1 MNQGIPQ
8 CQNLQEQ
15 VESLLGLLHS
25 EPTLRQQDVSGV
37 RAALDKVIS
46 PTFEIVFAGA
56 FSAGK
61 SMLINALLG
70 RKLLYSAQGHATGTE
85 CYIRYAEQDQERVV
99 LTFLSEVEIREQVK
113 TLCKLLD
120 LPLVGNINQP
130 ETVKHLQQQAK
141 AILELE
147 GGEARSERAKQAK
160 AVELLLQGFEAN
172 RDRIQTLN
180 NATYSMEHFNAT
192 NIEEAAQ
199 YARRGNN
206 SAVLKRIEY
215 YCYHSLLKDGNVI
228 IDTPGIDAPV
238 QKDAQIAYDKIENPE
253 TSAVVFV
260 LRTAS
265 TGELA
270 TEETELLEKMQGSS
284 GIRDRV
290 FYVFNYID
298 ATWFD
303 DQLKSRLD
311 YHLRTQFRETTRVYK
326 TSGLLGFYS
335 NLVQQQTYQSDRWGL
350 DSIFG
355 ETVHS
360 ENGVENTPQ
369 FVNEFNRYCLVSG
382 RLPSSKFPIPTQVLV
397 ADRPNEK
404 YTAILNSLGNS
415 VLEHLI
421 KDSGV
426 EEFRDAMTRYLMD
439 EKRPQLFE
447 VLANDLQPVCIS
459 LRESYLKAWR
469 ELESQ
474 PHEVDALKAQK
485 LKQLNTE
492 LKQIG
497 DDFCQHIEKELNIV
511 VASDE
516 NLAFEEDFKKLQRR
530 MISRLDVLI
539 RTFSVGETHKRAQA
553 SHKRNAV
560 VPIMGILAEAFY
572 YLANELEV
580 VLEDASKELI
590 DNFFYQLYERVRK
603 ADYYSKLY
611 RLLGNDNGVEQN
623 LKHWCEQAKAALVN
637 ESKTECD
644 RYIRERPEFYS
655 EGTVSVFQLRQVLQ
669 EACQGYDYESIVKAE
684 PAIRQ
689 LLKIDFDPKI
699 GGTILRTYRPTVNKT
714 LIHYLLEPSHQ
725 LATHILQQHDKACE
739 HLAKT
744 LDKEASEQLMVNE
757 KQKVALKE
765 KIEAYNK
772 SVKGINQCLEMMRLD
787 RKTLPEISDMDLLT
801 LPVVVEVISTDSLQE
816 KLAEI
821 SESEN
826 GSVSPKNGLVLS
838 DI

>member
-1 MNQGIPQ
+1 MNQVIPQ
-8 CQNLQEQ
+8 CQHLQEQ
-15 VESLLGLLHS
+15 VDSLLQLQHS

-85 CYIRYAEQDQERVV
+85 CYIRYAEADQERVV
-99 LTFLSEVEIREQVK
+99 LTFLSEAEIREQVQA
-113 TLCKLLD
+113 LCELLV
-120 LPLVGNINQP
+120 LPLVGNINKAD
-130 ETVKHLQQQAK
+130 TVQHLQKQTQ
-141 AILELE
+141 AILEQE

-160 AVELLLQGFEAN
+160 ALNLLLEGFEAN

-180 NATYSMEHFNAT
+180 NATYSMEHFNAS
-192 NIEEAAQ
+192 NIDEAAQ
-199 YARRGNN
+199 YARRSKN

-215 YCYHSLLKDGNVI
+215 FCHHSLLKDGNVI

-238 QKDAQIAYDKIENPE
+238 KKDAQIAYDKIANPD

-270 TEETELLEKMQGSS
+270 TEETELLEKIQGSS
-284 GIRDRV
+284 AIRDRV

-298 ATWFD
+298 STWFD
-303 DQLKSRLD
+303 DQLRSQLE
-311 YHLRTQFRETTRVYK
+311 YHIKTQFRDTTRIYK

-335 NLVQQQTYQSDRWGL
+335 NLVQQHTYQSDRWGL
-350 DSIFG
+350 DSIFV
-355 ETVHS
+355 ESVHS
-360 ENGVENTPQ
+360 ENGFENTPQ
-369 FVNEFNRYCLVSG
+369 FVNEFNRYCLISG
-382 RLPSSKFPIPTQVLV
+382 RLPSSKFQIPTEVLS
-397 ADRPNEK
+397 ADRPNAK
-404 YTAILNSLGNS
+404 YTAILNALGNS

-426 EEFRDAMTRYLMD
+426 EEFREAMTRYLVE
-439 EKRPQLFE
+439 EKRPQLFS

-459 LRESYLKAWR
+459 LRESYLKKWR
-469 ELESQ
+469 ELDSQ
-474 PHEVDALKAQK
+474 PREVDALKEHK
-485 LKQLNTE
+485 LRQLNTD

-497 DDFCQHIEKELNIV
+497 DEFCQHIEKELNLV

-530 MISRLDVLI
+530 MINRLDVLI
-539 RTFSVGETHKRAQA
+539 TTFSVGETHKRAQA

-572 YLANELEV
+572 SLANELEE
-580 VLEDASKELI
+580 VLVEASQELI
-590 DNFFYQLYERVRK
+590 DNFFYQLLERVRQEK
-603 ADYYSKLY
+603 YYSKLY
-611 RLLGNDNGVEQN
+611 RLLGNDNGIEQN
-623 LKHWCEQAKAALVN
+623 LERWCELAKQALTN

-669 EACQGYDYESIVKAE
+669 EACRGYDYESMVQAE

-699 GGTILRTYRPTVNKT
+699 GETILRTFRPTVNKT
-714 LIHYLLEPSHQ
+714 LIHHLLEPSQ
-725 LATHILQQHDKACE
+725 TLATHILQQHDKACE

-744 LDKEASEQLMVNE
+744 LDKEAAEQLTANE
-757 KQKVALKE
+757 KQKIELKQ
-765 KIEAYNK
+765 KIETYNE
-772 SVKGINQCLEMMRLD
+772 SVNGINQCLEMMRLD
-787 RKTLPEISDMDLLT
+787 RQKLPAITETDLFAF
-801 LPVVVEVISTDSLQE
+801 PVVVEVSPRESLEE
-816 KLAEI
+816 KFAEI
-821 SESEN
+821 SEAKSE
-826 GSVSPKNGLVLS
+826 LVLN
-838 DI
+838 

>member
-37 RAALDKVIS
+37 RAALNKVIS

-70 RKLLYSAQGHATGTE
+70 RKLLYSAEGHATGTE

-113 TLCKLLD
+113 TLCELLN

-130 ETVKHLQQQAK
+130 ETCQHLQQQAQK
-141 AILELE
+141 ILEQE

-160 AVELLLQGFEAN
+160 ALELLLEGFEAN
-172 RDRIQTLN
+172 RDRIHTLN
-180 NATYSMEHFNAT
+180 NATYSMEQFDAK

-199 YARRGNN
+199 YARRSKN
-206 SAVLKRIEY
+206 SAVIKRIEY
-215 YCYHSLLKDGNVI
+215 YCNHYLLKDGNVI

-238 QKDAQIAYDKIENPE
+238 KKDAQIAYDKIENPD

-260 LRTAS
+260 PAVAKNGAMT
-265 TGELA
+265 TP
-270 TEETELLEKMQGSS
+270 ETELLEKMKGKPA
-284 GIRDRV
+284 ILNRV

-298 ATWFD
+298 ETWYND
-303 DQLKSRLD
+303 ELRLKLETII
-311 YHLRTQFRETTRVYK
+311 RTDFRDTTRIYK

-350 DSIFG
+350 DSIFA
-355 ETVHS
+355 ENIQS
-360 ENGVENTPQ
+360 ENEVKNTPQ

-382 RLPSSKFPIPTQVLV
+382 RLPSSQFRIPPEVLI
-397 ADRPNEK
+397 ADHPNEK
-404 YTAILNSLGNS
+404 YTAILNTLGNS

-421 KDSGV
+421 QDSGV
-426 EEFRDAMTRYLMD
+426 EEFRDAMTGYLMD
-439 EKRPQLFE
+439 KKRHELFE
-447 VLANDLQPVCIS
+447 VLAKDLQSVCIS

-474 PHEVDALKAQK
+474 PREVDALKELK
-485 LKQLNTE
+485 LKHLNIE

-497 DDFCQHIEKELNIV
+497 DDFCKHIEKELNLV
-511 VASDE
+511 VASAE
-516 NLAFEEDFKKLQRR
+516 NLAFEKDFKKLQHR

-539 RTFSVGETHKRAQA
+539 TSFSVGETHKRAQA
-553 SHKRNAV
+553 SHERNAV
-560 VPIMGILAEAFY
+560 VPMMGILAEAFY

-580 VLEDASKELI
+580 VLEDGSKELM
-590 DNFFYQLYERVRK
+590 DNFFYQLSERVRK
-603 ADYYSKLY
+603 ADFYSKLY

-623 LKHWCEQAKAALVN
+623 LERWCERAKEALVN

-669 EACQGYDYESIVKAE
+669 EACRGYDYESMVQAE

-689 LLKIDFDPKI
+689 LLKIDFEPKLKE
-699 GGTILRTYRPTVNKT
+699 TILRTYRPTVNKT
-714 LIHYLLEPSHQ
+714 LIHHLLEPSRK
-725 LATHILQQHDKACE
+725 LANHILQQHDKACE

-744 LDKEASEQLMVNE
+744 LDKEASEQLMINE
-757 KQKVALKE
+757 KQKVELKQ
-765 KIEAYNK
+765 KIEAYNQ
-772 SVKGINQCLEMMRLD
+772 SVKGVNQCLETMRLD
-787 RKTLPEISDMDLLT
+787 RKTLPEISEMDLLT
-801 LPVVVEVISTDSLQE
+801 LPVFEVSSTESLQE
-816 KLAEI
+816 KPAEI
-821 SESEN
+821 YQSEN
-826 GSVSPKNGLVLS
+826 GLVSTEFER
-838 DI
+838 

>member
-15 VESLLGLLHS
+15 VESLLRLLHS

-113 TLCKLLD
+113 TLCELLN

-130 ETVKHLQQQAK
+130 ETCKHLQQQAQ
-141 AILELE
+141 AILEIE
-147 GGEARSERAKQAK
+147 GGEAHSERAKQAK
-160 AVELLLQGFEAN
+160 ALELLLEGFEAN

-180 NATYSMEHFNAT
+180 NATYSMEHFNAS

-199 YARRGNN
+199 YARRSKN
-206 SAVLKRIEY
+206 SAVIKRIEY
-215 YCYHSLLKDGNVI
+215 YCNHSLLKDGNVI

-238 QKDAQIAYDKIENPE
+238 KKDAQIAYDKIENPD

-260 LRTAS
+260 PAVAKNGAMT
-265 TGELA
+265 TP
-270 TEETELLEKMQGSS
+270 ETELLEKMQGSS
-284 GIRDRV
+284 AIRDRV

-298 ATWFD
+298 ATWYN
-303 DQLKSRLD
+303 DQLRSELETII
-311 YHLRTQFRETTRVYK
+311 RTDFRDTTRIYK

-350 DSIFG
+350 DSIFA
-355 ETVHS
+355 ENIQS
-360 ENGVENTPQ
+360 ENEVKNTPQ

-382 RLPSSKFPIPTQVLV
+382 RLPSSQFRIPPEVLI
-397 ADRPNEK
+397 ADHPNEK
-404 YTAILNSLGNS
+404 YTAILNTLGNS

-421 KDSGV
+421 QDSGV
-426 EEFRDAMTRYLMD
+426 KEFRDAMTRYLMD

-447 VLANDLQPVCIS
+447 VLANDLQSVCIS

-474 PHEVDALKAQK
+474 PREVNALKEQK
-485 LKQLNTE
+485 LRQLNTD
-492 LKQIG
+492 LKEIG
-497 DDFCQHIEKELNIV
+497 DEFCQHIEKELNLV
-511 VASDE
+511 VASAE
-516 NLAFEEDFKKLQRR
+516 NLAFEKDFKKLQHR

-539 RTFSVGETHKRAQA
+539 TSFSVGETHKRAQA

-580 VLEDASKELI
+580 VLEDGSKELM
-590 DNFFYQLYERVRK
+590 DNFFYQLSERVRK
-603 ADYYSKLY
+603 ADFYSKLY

-623 LKHWCEQAKAALVN
+623 LERWCERAKEALVN

-669 EACQGYDYESIVKAE
+669 EACRGYDYESMVQAE

-689 LLKIDFDPKI
+689 LLKIDFEPKLKE
-699 GGTILRTYRPTVNKT
+699 TILRTFRPTVNKT
-714 LIHYLLEPSHQ
+714 LIHYLLEPSRK
-725 LATHILQQHDKACE
+725 LANHILQQHDKACE

-744 LDKEASEQLMVNE
+744 LDKEASEQLMINE
-757 KQKVALKE
+757 KQKVELKQ
-765 KIEAYNK
+765 KIEAYNQ
-772 SVKGINQCLEMMRLD
+772 SVKGVNQCLETMRLD
-787 RKTLPEISDMDLLT
+787 RKTLPEISEMDLLV
-801 LPVVVEVISTDSLQE
+801 LPVVVEVNSTESLQE
-816 KLAEI
+816 KFAEI
-821 SESEN
+821 YQSEN
-826 GSVSPKNGLVLS
+826 GLVSTEF
-838 DI
+838 

>member
-1 MNQGIPQ
+1 MNPIIPQ

-25 EPTLRQQDVSGV
+25 EPTLRQQDVTGV

-113 TLCKLLD
+113 TLCELLD
-120 LPLVGNINQP
+120 LPLVGNINQL
-130 ETVKHLQQQAK
+130 ETCQHLQKQAQ

-160 AVELLLQGFEAN
+160 ALELLLEGFEGN
-172 RDRIQTLN
+172 RERIQTLN
-180 NATYSMEHFNAT
+180 NATYSMEHFDAK

-199 YARRGNN
+199 YARRSKN

-238 QKDAQIAYDKIENPE
+238 QKDAQIAYDKIQNPD

-270 TEETELLEKMQGSS
+270 TEETELLEKIQGNS

-303 DQLKSRLD
+303 DQLKSRLE
-311 YHLRTQFRETTRVYK
+311 YHIKTQFRDTTRVYK

-335 NLVQQQTYQSDRWGL
+335 NLVQHQTYQSDRWGL
-350 DSIFG
+350 DSIFAEG
-355 ETVHS
+355 VHG
-360 ENGVENTPQ
+360 ENGIENTPQ

-404 YTAILNSLGNS
+404 YTAILNYLGNT

-421 KDSGV
+421 QDSGV
-426 EEFRDAMTRYLMD
+426 EEFRDAMTRYLVE

-447 VLANDLQPVCIS
+447 VLAKDLQPICIS

-474 PHEVDALKAQK
+474 PREVNALREQM
-485 LKQLNTE
+485 LRQLNTE

-497 DDFCQHIEKELNIV
+497 DEFCQHIENELNLV
-511 VASDE
+511 VASAE

-530 MISRLDVLI
+530 MISRLDVLV
-539 RTFSVGETHKRAQA
+539 RSFSVGEAHKRAQA

-560 VPIMGILAEAFY
+560 VPMMGILAEAFY

-590 DNFFYQLYERVRK
+590 DNFFYQLLERVRQS
-603 ADYYSKLY
+603 DYYTRLY
-611 RLLGNDNGVEQN
+611 RFLGNDNGIEQN
-623 LKHWCEQAKAALVN
+623 LKRWCELAKEALVN
-637 ESKTECD
+637 EAKTECD
-644 RYIRERPEFYS
+644 RYVRERPEFYS

-669 EACQGYDYESIVKAE
+669 EACRGYDYESMVKAE

-699 GGTILRTYRPTVNKT
+699 GETILRTFRPTVNKT
-714 LIHYLLEPSHQ
+714 LIHYLLEPSEN
-725 LATHILQQHDKACE
+725 LANHILQQHDQACE

-744 LDKEASEQLMVNE
+744 LDKEAAEKLQTNE
-757 KQKVALKE
+757 KQKVELQH
-765 KIEAYNK
+765 KIDLYNE
-772 SVKGINQCLEMMRLD
+772 SAKGINLCLEMMQLD
-787 RKTLPEISDMDLLT
+787 RQTLPIISEGDLFV
-801 LPVVVEVISTDSLQE
+801 LPVVVEVTSTDILQE

-821 SESEN
+821 SQSEEML
-826 GSVSPKNGLVLS
+826 VST
-838 DI
+838 DFER

>member
-1 MNQGIPQ
+1 
-8 CQNLQEQ
+8 
-15 VESLLGLLHS
+15 
-25 EPTLRQQDVSGV
+25 VSGV

-113 TLCKLLD
+113 TLCELLN
-120 LPLVGNINQP
+120 LHQVGNINQP
-130 ETVKHLQQQAK
+130 ETCKHLQQQAQ
-141 AILELE
+141 AILEIE

-160 AVELLLQGFEAN
+160 ALELLLEGFEAN

-192 NIEEAAQ
+192 NIEEAAN
-199 YARRGNN
+199 YARRSKN

-238 QKDAQIAYDKIENPE
+238 QKDAQIAYDKIENPD

-311 YHLRTQFRETTRVYK
+311 YHIKTQFRDTTRVYK

-335 NLVQQQTYQSDRWGL
+335 NLVQQKTYQSDRWGL
-350 DSIFG
+350 DSIFA
-355 ETVHS
+355 ESVHS
-360 ENGVENTPQ
+360 NNGVENTPQ

-382 RLPSSKFPIPTQVLV
+382 RLPSSQFRIPPEVLI
-397 ADRPNEK
+397 ADKPNGK

-426 EEFRDAMTRYLMD
+426 EEFRNAMTRYLME

-447 VLANDLQPVCIS
+447 VLANDLQSVCIS

-474 PHEVDALKAQK
+474 PREVDALKEQK
-485 LKQLNTE
+485 LRQLNTD

-497 DDFCQHIEKELNIV
+497 DEFCQHIEKELNLV
-511 VASDE
+511 VASAE
-516 NLAFEEDFKKLQRR
+516 NLAFEEDFKKLQRQ
-530 MISRLDVLI
+530 MISCLDVLI
-539 RTFSVGETHKRAQA
+539 TNFSVGETHKRAQA

-560 VPIMGILAEAFY
+560 VPMMGILAEAFY

-580 VLEDASKELI
+580 VLEDASKELM
-590 DNFFYQLYERVRK
+590 DNFFYQLSERVRK
-603 ADYYSKLY
+603 ADFYSQLY
-611 RLLGNDNGVEQN
+611 RLLGNDNGVEKN
-623 LKHWCEQAKAALVN
+623 LEGWRERAKEALVN
-637 ESKTECD
+637 EAKTECD

-669 EACQGYDYESIVKAE
+669 EACRGYDYQSMVKAE

-689 LLKIDFDPKI
+689 LLKIDFEPKLKE
-699 GGTILRTYRPTVNKT
+699 TILRTFRPTVNKT
-714 LIHYLLEPSHQ
+714 LIHYLLEPSRK
-725 LATHILQQHDKACE
+725 LANNILQQHDKACE

-744 LDKEASEQLMVNE
+744 LDKEASEQLMINE
-757 KQKVALKE
+757 KQKVELKQ
-765 KIEAYNK
+765 KIEAYNQ
-772 SVKGINQCLEMMRLD
+772 SVKGINLCLETMRLD
-787 RKTLPEISDMDLLT
+787 RKTLPEISEMDLLV
-801 LPVVVEVISTDSLQE
+801 LPVVVEVNSTESLQE

-821 SESEN
+821 YQSEN
-826 GSVSPKNGLVLS
+826 GLVSS
-838 DI
+838 EF

>member
-15 VESLLGLLHS
+15 VESLLRLLHS

-70 RKLLYSAQGHATGTE
+70 RKLLYSAEGHATGTE

-113 TLCKLLD
+113 TLCELLN

-130 ETVKHLQQQAK
+130 ETCKHLQQQAQ
-141 AILELE
+141 AILEIE
-147 GGEARSERAKQAK
+147 GGEAHSERAKQAK
-160 AVELLLQGFEAN
+160 ALELLLEGFEAN

-180 NATYSMEHFNAT
+180 NATYSMEHFNAS

-199 YARRGNN
+199 YARRSKN
-206 SAVLKRIEY
+206 SAVIKRIEY
-215 YCYHSLLKDGNVI
+215 YCNHSLLKDGNVI

-238 QKDAQIAYDKIENPE
+238 KKDAQIAYDKIENPD

-260 LRTAS
+260 PAVAKNGAMT
-265 TGELA
+265 TP
-270 TEETELLEKMQGSS
+270 ETELLEKMQGSS
-284 GIRDRV
+284 AIRDRV

-298 ATWFD
+298 ATWYN
-303 DQLKSRLD
+303 DQLRSELETII
-311 YHLRTQFRETTRVYK
+311 RTDFRDTTRIYK

-350 DSIFG
+350 DSIFA
-355 ETVHS
+355 ENIQS
-360 ENGVENTPQ
+360 ENEVKNTPQ

-382 RLPSSKFPIPTQVLV
+382 RLPSSQFRIPPEVLI
-397 ADRPNEK
+397 ADHPNEK
-404 YTAILNSLGNS
+404 YTAILNTLGNS

-421 KDSGV
+421 QDSGV
-426 EEFRDAMTRYLMD
+426 KEFRDAMTRYLMD

-447 VLANDLQPVCIS
+447 VLANDLQSVCIS

-474 PHEVDALKAQK
+474 PREVNALKEQK
-485 LKQLNTE
+485 LRQLNTD
-492 LKQIG
+492 LKEIG
-497 DDFCQHIEKELNIV
+497 DEFCQHIEKELNLV
-511 VASDE
+511 VASAE
-516 NLAFEEDFKKLQRR
+516 NLAFEKDFKKLQHR

-539 RTFSVGETHKRAQA
+539 TSFSVGETHKRAQA

-580 VLEDASKELI
+580 VLEDGSKELM
-590 DNFFYQLYERVRK
+590 DNFFYQLSERVRK
-603 ADYYSKLY
+603 ADFYSKLY

-623 LKHWCEQAKAALVN
+623 LERWCERAKEALVN

-669 EACQGYDYESIVKAE
+669 EACRGYDYESMVQAE

-689 LLKIDFDPKI
+689 LLKIDFEPKLKE
-699 GGTILRTYRPTVNKT
+699 TILRTFRPTVNKT
-714 LIHYLLEPSHQ
+714 LIHYLLEPSRK
-725 LATHILQQHDKACE
+725 LANHILQQHDKACE

-744 LDKEASEQLMVNE
+744 LDKEASEQLMINE
-757 KQKVALKE
+757 KQKVELKQ
-765 KIEAYNK
+765 KIEAYNQ
-772 SVKGINQCLEMMRLD
+772 SVKGVNQCLETMRLD
-787 RKTLPEISDMDLLT
+787 RKTLPEISEMDLLV
-801 LPVVVEVISTDSLQE
+801 LPVVVEVNSTESLQE
-816 KLAEI
+816 KFAEI
-821 SESEN
+821 YQSEN
-826 GSVSPKNGLVLS
+826 GLVSTEF
-838 DI
+838 